1 MHVGV
6 CENGADVY
14 GVPRS
19 AYPAA
24 LKSIPIQQYIDGL
37 ERVELKV
44 CPEFKELVAKPPA
57 EQREPLHVQL
67 RDAPGRRAS

>member
-1 MHVGV
+1 MGV

-24 LKSIPIQQYIDGL
+24 LKLIPIHQYDDDL
-37 ERVELKV
+37 ERVEHAFTMG
-44 CPEFKELVAKPPA
+44 PITT
-57 EQREPLHVQL
+57 
-67 RDAPGRRAS
+67 S

>member
-24 LKSIPIQQYIDGL
+24 LKWIPIQPYIDGL
-37 ERVELKV
+37 ERVEL
-44 CPEFKELVAKPPA
+44 
-57 EQREPLHVQL
+57 
-67 RDAPGRRAS
+67 

>member
-6 CENGADVY
+6 CENGKDVY

-24 LKSIPIQQYIDGL
+24 LKLIPIQQCIDGL
-37 ERVELKV
+37 ERVELRV
-44 CPEFKELVAKPPA
+44 CPEFEELVAKSPA
-57 EQREPLHVQL
+57 
-67 RDAPGRRAS
+67 

>member
-14 GVPRS
+14 RVPRS

-24 LKSIPIQQYIDGL
+24 LKVIAKEEIDL
-37 ERVELKV
+37 TK
-44 CPEFKELVAKPPA
+44 KSS
-57 EQREPLHVQL
+57 Q
-67 RDAPGRRAS
+67 D